1 MATKLYAEGQKLD
14 MGEYYSDFI
23 DRLPRLFRLTEKDL
37 KNMLDDADDQADVS
51 SYLENDH
58 LKRT

>member
-1 MATKLYAEGQKLD
+1 MLD

-37 KNMLDDADDQADVS
+37 KNMLDDAEDQADVG